1 MSSASVVKSVVK
13 ASEETVI
20 NLATDSSV
28 RLNLSLDFL
37 YEPYLINPSFLFPC
51 SPHTLAFQI
60 LLFLTKKPKPDPKR
74 DQKPNKNP
82 DWQRNFL
89 RMKEKREKPTHLRFS
104 AASRIYYSLTF

>member
-74 DQKPNKNP
+74 DQKPNKKA
-82 DWQRNFL
+82 RLTENFFEND
-89 RMKEKREKPTHLRFS
+89 RKKRKTYAFEIFGS
-104 AASRIYYSLTF
+104 F

>member
-1 MSSASVVKSVVK
+1 MVK

-51 SPHTLAFQI
+51 SPHSLAFQI
-60 LLFLTKKPKPDPKR
+60 LLFFNQKTQTQPKMGAKNLEQT
-74 DQKPNKNP
+74 QK
-82 DWQRNFL
+82 
-89 RMKEKREKPTHLRFS
+89 MEKIREKYFFKNER
-104 AASRIYYSLTF
+104 

>member
-1 MSSASVVKSVVK
+1 MSVVKSVVK

-60 LLFLTKKPKPDPKR
+60 LLFFNEKTQTQPQKRPKTNNPNPK
-74 DQKPNKNP
+74 NK
-82 DWQRNFL
+82 R
-89 RMKEKREKPTHLRFS
+89 K
-104 AASRIYYSLTF
+104 

>member
-1 MSSASVVKSVVK
+1 MSSASVVKGVVK

-60 LLFLTKKPKPDPKR
+60 LLFLTKKAQPNPKR
-74 DQKPNKNP
+74 DPKPNKQTQI
-82 DWQRNFL
+82 DREIFWEW
-89 RMKEKREKPTHLRFS
+89 KKKRKTYAFEIFGS
-104 AASRIYYSLTF
+104 F